1 MADQQDVA
9 ELRSGD
15 LHPSAWLIVPTLF
28 LLLGQAIAAAPWHM
42 PDSSGLAVLPFVLLP
57 FYRRW
62 RRWVMLGLLITLAFS
77 VGYVRHR
84 EILFPRFP
92 DDHLRS
98 VMLRHERVLIEGR
111 LKAEPE
117 KLINRHRWSIRAER
131 IWHATGAEEVSG
143 DFQLS
148 LRALRRDWRYGDRIR
163 FWLRPNLPQNS
174 GNPGGFEYATY
185 LAQRQ
190 IYVTGFVEND
200 TEIELVAR
208 EPGLIRGTIEDIR
221 RQIRRYIDANFAPDS
236 GALMKALTVGDM
248 GEISKE
254 IRAAF
259 TAAGVNHVLSI
270 SGLHVAMLGVV
281 IFAAIRYGLSF
292 SGYLLLRFNLLK
304 AATFFS
310 FLAVVFYTALAGGM
324 VPTVRSAIM
333 IGVYQLAVLL
343 DREEEVFAS
352 LTLAALA
359 IALVWPGVIAD
370 ISFQLSFLAVLFIAW
385 GMSKLY
391 LRLAWEK
398 SQELPQEKSW
408 IKEKARQ
415 ATFHLAV
422 PLLATLGT
430 GPLIAHYFGN
440 LSLAGFVTNPLIVPL
455 VGFVVVPIGLTVG
468 LLTVIANEYAGP
480 LAWLGDHLSSWTIV
494 IVEYFGRLPIASF
507 RVVAPNLL
515 EVSALYAGLF
525 ALFLLR
531 KRGHVAL
538 AVGIFS
544 ILLAGDVY
552 YWRAER
558 QQTNRLRITHL
569 NVGQGDAAVVEL
581 PGGKVLVI
589 DAGGAAVGDF
599 DTGESIVAP
608 YLRSRKIR
616 KIDYLLVSHA
626 RIDHYGGM
634 RALIQE
640 FSPDEFWSGFAKGGT
655 QRFEDLEEA
664 LDQLKIARQALSAST
679 PCREFDSV
687 RICVLFGGDGNA
699 VESSVVVRLDYDKA
713 SFLFASD
720 IDKREELQLAQRSN
734 GLTSTVL
741 KIPRHGS
748 ATASSPEFISA
759 VKPKIAILSAG
770 ARSRAEAKRDE
781 VVERY
786 RQAGVEVL
794 RTYEDGAI
802 ILETDGA
809 TIRYSGFKS
818 GKAGKLVL

>member
-1 MADQQDVA
+1 MVDQEEAA
-9 ELRSGD
+9 EVRFRQF
-15 LHPSAWLIVPTLF
+15 HPSAWLIVPTLF
-28 LLLGQAIAAAPWHM
+28 LLLGQAIAAASWPL
-42 PDSSGLAVLPFVLLP
+42 PDSSWLAVLPLVLLP

-62 RRWVMLGLLITLAFS
+62 RCWVILGLLTSLAFTI
-77 VGYVRHR
+77 GYVRHR
-84 EILFPRFP
+84 EILSPQFP

-98 VMLRHERVLIEGR
+98 VMLRHEQVLIEGQ

-117 KLINRHRWSIRAER
+117 NLINRHRWLLRAER
-131 IWHATGAEEVSG
+131 IWHATGAEEISG
-143 DFQLS
+143 DVQLS
-148 LRALRRDWRYGDRIR
+148 VRSARRDWRYGDRIR

-185 LAQRQ
+185 LSQRQ
-190 IYVTGFVEND
+190 IYVTGLLEND
-200 TEIELVAR
+200 AEIELVAR
-208 EPGLIRGTIEDIR
+208 EPGALRGAIEDIR
-221 RQIRRYIDANFAPDS
+221 RVIRRYIDANFSPDG
-236 GALMKALTVGDM
+236 GALMKALTVGEM
-248 GEISKE
+248 GGIRKE
-254 IRAAF
+254 VRNAF

-292 SGYLLLRFNLLK
+292 SSYFLLRFNLLK

-352 LTLAALA
+352 LTLAALL
-359 IALVWPGVIAD
+359 IALVWPGVVAD

-391 LRLAWEK
+391 RGLARERG
-398 SQELPQEKSW
+398 QELPQERNW
-408 IKEKARQ
+408 IGEKARQ
-415 ATFHLAV
+415 ASFHLAV

-440 LSLAGFVTNPLIVPL
+440 LSLAGFVTNPVIVPL
-455 VGFVVVPIGLTVG
+455 VGFVVVPLGLTVG
-468 LLTVIANEYAGP
+468 LLTHIANEFAGP
-480 LAWLGDHLSSWTIV
+480 LAWLGDRLANWTIV
-494 IVEYFGRLPIASF
+494 IVEYFGRLPMASF
-507 RVVAPNLL
+507 HVVAPNLL
-515 EVSALYAGLF
+515 EVSALYVSVI
-525 ALFLLR
+525 ALFVLR
-531 KRGHVAL
+531 KRSHILFTA
-538 AVGIFS
+538 GIFL
-544 ILLAGDVY
+544 ILLAGDAY
-552 YWRAER
+552 YWRVQR
-558 QQTNRLRITHL
+558 YDSNRLRITHL

-608 YLRSRKIR
+608 YLRARKIL

-626 RIDHYGGM
+626 RVDHYGGM
-634 RALIQE
+634 RALAQE
-640 FSPDEFWSGFAKGGT
+640 FSPSEFWSGAAKGAT
-655 QRFEDLEEA
+655 RRFEDLEEA
-664 LDQLKIARQALSAST
+664 LVRLKIVRRELTAGV
-679 PCREFDSV
+679 PCRDFAPV
-687 RICVLFGGDGNA
+687 RLCFLFNSSSIGA
-699 VESSVVVRLDYDKA
+699 ESPVVVRLEYGKA

-720 IDKREELQLAQRSN
+720 IDKRDELQLAQGPN
-734 GLTSTVL
+734 GLTSNVV

-748 ATASSPEFISA
+748 ATASSAEFIAA
-759 VKPKIAILSAG
+759 VRPNLAILSAG
-770 ARSRAEAKRDE
+770 ARGRAEAKRDE

-786 RQAGVEVL
+786 RAAGAEVL
-794 RTYEDGAI
+794 RTHEDGAI
-802 ILETDGA
+802 ILETDGQ

-818 GKAGKLVL
+818 GKAGTLEL

>member
-1 MADQQDVA
+1 MADQA
-9 ELRSGD
+9 EAAGSGSVD
-15 LHPSAWLIVPTLF
+15 LHPSAWLILPTLS
-28 LLLGQAIAAAPWHM
+28 LLLGQAIAAASWQL
-42 PDSSGLAVLPFVLLP
+42 PDNHWLAVVPILLLP

-62 RRWVMLGLLITLAFS
+62 RHWFILGLLVTLAFS
-77 VGYVRHR
+77 VGFVRHR
-84 EILFPRFP
+84 EILFPNFP
-92 DDHLRS
+92 DHHLRS
-98 VMLRHERVLIEGR
+98 VMLRHERVLIEGW
-111 LKAEPE
+111 LNAEPE
-117 KLINRHRWSIRAER
+117 KLINRHRWLMRAER
-131 IWHATGAEEVSG
+131 IWHPAGAEDIVG
-143 DFQLS
+143 DLQLS
-148 LRALRRDWRYGDRIR
+148 LRSTRRVWRYGDRVR
-163 FWLRPNLPQNS
+163 FLLRPNLPQNS

-190 IYVTGFVEND
+190 IYVTGFLEND
-200 TEIELVAR
+200 AEVELIAR
-208 EPGLIRGTIEDIR
+208 EAGAIRGAIEDIR
-221 RQIRRYIDANFAPDS
+221 REIRRYIDANFSPDS

-248 GEISKE
+248 GGISKE
-254 IRAAF
+254 VRNAF

-281 IFAAIRYGLSF
+281 IFAALRYGLSF
-292 SGYLLLRFNLLK
+292 SSYLLLRFNLLK

-352 LTLAALA
+352 LTLAALL

-391 LRLAWEK
+391 LRLTWKK

-408 IKEKARQ
+408 IKEKVRQ

-468 LLTVIANEYAGP
+468 LLTLIAKEYAGP

-494 IVEYFGRLPIASF
+494 IVEYFGSLPIASF

-544 ILLAGDVY
+544 ILLAGDIY

-558 QQTNRLRITHL
+558 HQTNRLRITHL

-589 DAGGAAVGDF
+589 DAGGTAFGDF

-616 KIDYLLVSHA
+616 KVDYLLVSHA

-634 RALIQE
+634 RALAQE
-640 FSPDEFWSGFAKGGT
+640 FSPDEFWSGAAKGGT
-655 QRFEDLEEA
+655 QRFDDLEEA
-664 LDQLKIARQALSAST
+664 LDQLQDCAPGIDPRQPCREIESVRALRALSAAMAT
-679 PCREFDSV
+679 PDESGGRAPGLRQGVVSV
-687 RICVLFGGDGNA
+687 RQRYRQARGV
-699 VESSVVVRLDYDKA
+699 
-713 SFLFASD
+713 
-720 IDKREELQLAQRSN
+720 QLAQREWTDQR
-734 GLTSTVL
+734 GAE
-741 KIPRHGS
+741 RCR
-748 ATASSPEFISA
+748 ATAARPR
-759 VKPKIAILSAG
+759 VRRNLS
-770 ARSRAEAKRDE
+770 RR
-781 VVERY
+781 
-786 RQAGVEVL
+786 
-794 RTYEDGAI
+794 
-802 ILETDGA
+802 
-809 TIRYSGFKS
+809 
-818 GKAGKLVL
+818 

>member
-1 MADQQDVA
+1 MADQECVA
-9 ELRSGD
+9 ELGSQRF
-15 LHPSAWLIVPTLF
+15 HPSAWLIVPTTF
-28 LLLGQAIAAAPWHM
+28 LLLGQAVAAAPWQLPENHW
-42 PDSSGLAVLPFVLLP
+42 LALVPIVLLP

-62 RRWVMLGLLITLAFS
+62 RQWIILGLLTTLAFS
-77 VGYVRHR
+77 VGFVRHR
-84 EILFPRFP
+84 EILFPNFP
-92 DDHLRS
+92 DHHLRS
-98 VMLRHERVLIEGR
+98 VMLRHERILIEGW
-111 LKAEPE
+111 LNAEPE
-117 KLINRHRWSIRAER
+117 KLINRYRWFMRAER
-131 IWHATGAEEVSG
+131 IWHPAGAEEIAG
-143 DFQLS
+143 DLQLS
-148 LRALRRDWRYGDRIR
+148 VRNARRDWRYGDRVR

-190 IYVTGFVEND
+190 IYVTGFLDND
-200 TEIELVAR
+200 AEIELVAR
-208 EPGLIRGTIEDIR
+208 EPGATRGAIEDIR
-221 RQIRRYIDANFAPDS
+221 REIRRYIDANFSAGS

-248 GEISKE
+248 GGISKE
-254 IRAAF
+254 VRNAF

-292 SGYLLLRFNLLK
+292 SSYLLLRFNLLK

-352 LTLAALA
+352 LTLAALL

-391 LRLAWEK
+391 LGLARDRT
-398 SQELPQEKSW
+398 QELPQEKSW
-408 IKEKARQ
+408 LKEKARQ
-415 ATFHLAV
+415 ASFHLAV

-440 LSLAGFVTNPLIVPL
+440 LSVAGFITNPLIVPL
-455 VGFVVVPIGLTVG
+455 VGFVVVPFGLAVG
-468 LLTVIANEYAGP
+468 LLTLIAREYAGA
-480 LAWLGDHLSSWTIV
+480 LAWLTDRLARWTIAM
-494 IVEYFGRLPIASF
+494 VEYFGRLPMANF

-515 EVSALYAGLF
+515 EVGALYAGVI
-525 ALFLLR
+525 ALFMLR
-531 KRGHVAL
+531 KRSHAVL
-538 AVGIFS
+538 AIGIFS
-544 ILLAGDVY
+544 ILIAGDVY
-552 YWRAER
+552 YWRGQR
-558 QQTNRLRITHL
+558 FDTNRLRITHL
-569 NVGQGDAAVVEL
+569 NVGQGDAAVIEL

-608 YLRSRKIR
+608 YLRSRKIV

-634 RALIQE
+634 RALAQE
-640 FSPDEFWSGFAKGGT
+640 FSPGEFWSGDAKGGT
-655 QRFEDLEEA
+655 QRFEDLEET
-664 LDQLKIARQALSAST
+664 LDQLKIVRRGLTASS
-679 PCREFDSV
+679 PCREFNPV
-687 RICVLFGGDGNA
+687 RVCALFSAAGNPI
-699 VESSVVVRLDYDKA
+699 ESPVVVRLEFGKA

-720 IDKREELQLAQRSN
+720 VDKREELALTQNRN
-734 GLTSTVL
+734 GLGSTVV

-748 ATASSPEFISA
+748 AAASSAEFITA

-786 RQAGVEVL
+786 RAAGAEVL

-802 ILETDGA
+802 ILETDGE

-818 GKAGKLVL
+818 GKAGELVL